1 MPFYIYIAECCDG
14 TLYTGWTDDLDKRAK
29 THNEGRGGR
38 YTRSRRPIK
47 MVYSEE
53 FASKREAMSRE
64 WAIKKMR
71 RAAKQSLIEIERKPL
86 TE

>member
-1 MPFYIYIAECCDG
+1 MPFYIYIAECRDG

-29 THNEGRGGR
+29 AHNEGRGGR
-38 YTRSRRPIK
+38 YTRSRCPVK

-64 WAIKKMR
+64 WTIKKMR
-71 RAAKQSLIEIERKPL
+71 RAAKQSLIERKETP
-86 TE
+86 